1 LYTPE
6 GNMEY
11 EGGLSASD
19 CRPQNVAL
27 PRVKTPCFETLN
39 RRNPLYIV

>member
-1 LYTPE
+1 
-6 GNMEY
+6 MEY

-27 PRVKTPCFETLN
+27 PRVKPLRFKTLN
-39 RRNPLYIV
+39 RRNPFYFV